1 MMTGK
6 LLGTL
11 ALAGLAGL
19 AGMGVACAATKVS
32 VKTEHY
38 QISGKTGRALLDA
51 MDRKGPK
58 HGFLTRAI
66 AQTRY
71 TMHSA
76 ADWEYSNGVCRPHNV
91 RVELA
96 ITYVYPRPA
105 TKFDRTLSK
114 RWKRFMGG
122 VVKHE
127 ETHGRIARE
136 MAAAAEKTIAG
147 LAVRDR
153 VGCSTVQRVMRQKVN
168 SVVARYEAKQELFD
182 EVEHSAGGNID
193 RLVGLLGK

>member
-1 MMTGK
+1 MFGR
-6 LLGTL
+6 LSGYLAAGCFAAFAGT
-11 ALAGLAGL
+11 AAAE
-19 AGMGVACAATKVS
+19 AATRVS
-32 VKTEHY
+32 VQTEHY
-38 QISGKTGRALLDA
+38 QVAGRTGRAILDA
-51 MDRKGPK
+51 MDRAGPK

-76 ADWEYSNGVCRPHNV
+76 ADWEHSRGVCRPHNV

-105 TKFDRTLSK
+105 QRFDGAMSK
-114 RWKRFMGG
+114 RWKRFMAG

-136 MAAAAEKTIAG
+136 MARAAEKTIQG
-147 LAVRDR
+147 LAIRDR

-168 SVVARYEAKQELFD
+168 AVVARYEARQEHFD
-182 EVEHSAGGNID
+182 EVEHSSGGNID